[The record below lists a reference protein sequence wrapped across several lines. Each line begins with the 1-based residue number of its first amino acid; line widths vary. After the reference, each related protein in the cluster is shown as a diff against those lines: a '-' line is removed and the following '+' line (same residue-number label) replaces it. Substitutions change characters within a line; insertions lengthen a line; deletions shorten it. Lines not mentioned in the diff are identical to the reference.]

1 MEPKLK
7 TSFNKL
13 KIEVFKLNDR
23 AHLLD
28 SMSVAP
34 LSEEIDQTELFELL
48 MNDVLK
54 SISYLTDSALAQAY
68 DININRFIQSLS
80 KEDISDK
87 IQSEYQTILN
97 ICRSLC
103 KKDLAEMIKYDLSQ
117 RKQTIHH
124 ALEAAGHLKT
134 FTDLLQSHIKYD

>member
-1 MEPKLK
+1 MESKLK

-28 SMSVAP
+28 SMAVAP
-34 LSEEIDQTELFELL
+34 LSKKFDQTELFELL

-54 SISYLTDSALAQAY
+54 SISYLTDSALAQSY
-68 DININRFIQSLS
+68 DININQFINNLS
-80 KEDISDK
+80 KENLSDK

-103 KKDLAEMIKYDLSQ
+103 KKDLTELIKYDLPK
-117 RKQTIHH
+117 REQTIHQ
-124 ALEAAGHLKT
+124 ALEAAGHLKK
-134 FTDLLQSHIKYD
+134 FTDLLQSYIKYD